1 LVRWFFSNYMHRGMY
16 IPHHINGLGVIM
28 NKWDK
33 VEKNKRIS
41 TQDDITWLYIKTILF
56 VLGSIAYFYFI
67 IMGGTI

>member
-1 LVRWFFSNYMHRGMY
+1 
-16 IPHHINGLGVIM
+16 M

>member
-1 LVRWFFSNYMHRGMY
+1 MVRFFCNYNAYRGY
-16 IPHHINGLGVIM
+16 DLPNGITGLGVIM